1 MGRDAVEI
9 ITGHERRRRWSMAD
23 KLRIPAECGAPG
35 MRVSEVAARHSG
47 SLRHPQ
53 PWHQLESTSWTELAS
68 APSATWPAQGFFW
81 LRRQAV
87 SLICIWCE
95 HEPIIGSSWALGSFF
110 PWSPSGD
117 TLRAGE
123 PPTLTLSRS
132 GTRPARPRCTLRQG
146 RSTTGWRGC
155 TAKLS
160 TGATMSP
167 VASAKVIGHATVT
180 SAGTFVA

>member
-1 MGRDAVEI
+1 MEHGGQAPHPSGMRRARDAGV
-9 ITGHERRRRWSMAD
+9 GGG
-23 KLRIPAECGAPG
+23 GAAQ
-35 MRVSEVAARHSG
+35 RLIA
-47 SLRHPQ
+47 
-53 PWHQLESTSWTELAS
+53 AS
-68 APSATWPAQGFFW
+68 AAVASVGVHVMDGTGVLAQRHTWPAQGFFW

-87 SLICIWCE
+87 SLVCIWCE
-95 HEPIIGSSWALGSFF
+95 HEPAIGSSWALGSFF

-146 RSTTGWRGC
+146 RSAGWRGC

-180 SAGTFVA
+180 PAGTFVA